1 MGAAVLERRDEILC
15 VGFEE
20 WLSISAL
27 PCSVYRRFLSRW
39 RSFRVNGNPLLSTLL
54 WSARDDRWQNDP
66 FVDVE
71 GGY

>member
-1 MGAAVLERRDEILC
+1 MGASVLERRDEILC

-20 WLSISAL
+20 WLFISAL
-27 PCSVYRRFLSRW
+27 PCSVYHRFLTRW

-54 WSARDDRWQNDP
+54 WSARDDRWQNDT